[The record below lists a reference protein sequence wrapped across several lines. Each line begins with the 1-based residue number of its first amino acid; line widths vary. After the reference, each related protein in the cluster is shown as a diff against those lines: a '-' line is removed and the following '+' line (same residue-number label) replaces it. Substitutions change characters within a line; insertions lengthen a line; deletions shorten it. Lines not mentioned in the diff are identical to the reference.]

1 MVLTFIL
8 PQKFEEKLNL
18 LHKKLNI
25 LNFYTPQLFHQFVN
39 VEVINFLNIN
49 ALITVNSAPQS
60 VTWVKR

>member
-1 MVLTFIL
+1 MALTFIL
-8 PQKFEEKLNL
+8 SQKSEKKFNL
-18 LHKKLNI
+18 LHKKLNA
-25 LNFYTPQLFHQFVN
+25 LNFYTPQLFHQFKN